1 MMLLRG
7 LKDTC
12 LTTNRMFSVHV
23 EKSFSSKAL
32 KICRVPQ
39 GSIFGPLLFLLSV
52 NNMVQAVNCDLQLY
66 ADDTG
71 LIIQHKEINVTEQQ
85 LNRNSSNICNWFV
98 DNKLSIYFGED
109 KTKSFFFTPLKKCKK
124 PHKLNILTWLIE
136 D

>member
-1 MMLLRG
+1 MILLRG

-23 EKSFSSKAL
+23 EKSFSNKAL
-32 KICRVPQ
+32 IICRVPQ

-66 ADDTG
+66 ADDTD
-71 LIIQHKEINVTEQQ
+71 LIIQHKDINVIEQQ

-109 KTKSFFFTPLKKCKK
+109 KTKSFFL
-124 PHKLNILTWLIE
+124 LL
-136 D
+136 